1 MKLGLRKPRRKHT
14 RSRHG
19 DVPALPR
26 PVAVAY
32 QGGHEIRV
40 YEAAGGRYYPVVA
53 GAGTRAKLHGTIR
66 EAVAE
71 GRFLTERM
79 ESRSSAAYSRR
90 RARSR
95 R

>member
-1 MKLGLRKPRRKHT
+1 MKLGLRRPRRKAR

-19 DVPALPR
+19 DVPAAPR
-26 PVAVAY
+26 PAAVAY

-40 YEAAGGRYYPVVA
+40 YEGPRGYYPVVT
-53 GAGTRAKLHGTIR
+53 GAGTRARVFSTIR

-79 ESRSSAAYSRR
+79 ATRSSAAYSRSR
-90 RARSR
+90 RSR
-95 R
+95 RR